1 MNLFKDNEN
10 VTLHTDKKTPFLTFS
25 ALSDIPFIKHG
36 FTTRLGGV
44 SEGYYESLNL
54 SYSVGDEKEKVD
66 ENYIRICESLEL
78 PYKDVVATHQVH
90 KTNVR
95 LVKEEDKGKGL
106 YLPRDYEEIDGLI
119 TNEERIPLATFYAD
133 CVPLYFIDT
142 RKKAIGLSHS
152 GWRGTVGRMGLKT
165 VEAMQKAFGSEP
177 EDITALIGPSICKEC
192 YEVSEEVAEEFIKE
206 FKTEIS
212 DGHKEFLTKNPAGRY
227 QLDLWEANRIVLKS
241 AGLKSSNIHVSGLCT
256 CCHSDLLYSH
266 RASKGKRG
274 TLAAFLMIN

>member
-1 MNLFKDNEN
+1 LFKEN
-10 VTLHTDKKTPFLTFS
+10 KNVMLHTDRKTPFLTFS

-66 ENYIRICESLEL
+66 ENYIRICESLEI

-95 LVKEEDKGKGL
+95 LIKEEDKGKGL
-106 YLPRDYEEIDGLI
+106 YLPRDYDEIDGLI
-119 TNEERIPLATFYAD
+119 TNEKRIPLATFYAD

-165 VEAMQKAFGSEP
+165 VEAMQKTFGSDP
-177 EDITALIGPSICKEC
+177 DDITALIGPSICRDC
-192 YEVSEEVAEEFIKE
+192 YEISEEVAEEFIKE
-206 FKTEIS
+206 FSKELSDDYKEI
-212 DGHKEFLTKNPAGRY
+212 LTKNPAGKY

-241 AGLKSSNIHVSGLCT
+241 AGLKDSNIHVSGFCT

>member
-1 MNLFKDNEN
+1 MFKDNEN
-10 VTLHTDKKTPFLTFS
+10 VMLHTDRKTPFLTFS

-54 SYSVGDEKEKVD
+54 SYSVGDKKEKVD
-66 ENYIRICESLEL
+66 ENYIRICESLEI

-90 KTNVR
+90 KTNVKHI
-95 LVKEEDKGKGL
+95 KEQDKGKGL

-119 TNEERIPLATFYAD
+119 TNEKCIPLATFYAD

-165 VEAMQKAFGSEP
+165 VEAMQKAFGSDP
-177 EDITALIGPSICKEC
+177 DDITALIGPSICRDC

-206 FKTEIS
+206 FSKELSDDYKEI
-212 DGHKEFLTKNPAGRY
+212 LTKNPAGRY

-241 AGLKSSNIHVSGLCT
+241 AGLKESNIHVSGLCT
-256 CCHSDLLYSH
+256 CCHNDLLYSH